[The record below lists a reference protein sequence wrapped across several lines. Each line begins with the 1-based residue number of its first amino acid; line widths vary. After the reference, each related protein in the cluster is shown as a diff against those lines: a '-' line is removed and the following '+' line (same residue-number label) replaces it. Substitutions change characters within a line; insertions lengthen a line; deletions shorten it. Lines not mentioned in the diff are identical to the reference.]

1 LCSARFRRLPP
12 PVRIPMSFSLQH
24 FDLAEMLRCGREL
37 GRAAMGAASLEEAAG
52 RVVRYLYDGCRDAET
67 DERECA
73 LVRFFVTQPY
83 SAMPEEMKD
92 AACRTLGCPPAIQ
105 TMNCLALLA
114 TAGDEP
120 AWNDRRQSTG
130 HQAIPLPD
138 VGMVEQVPM
147 LAELFRSLGVDQ
159 NALVTRNGDV
169 LFGAGDGKMYRV
181 FFVPEAEGSPFI
193 PAQEEFVRPY
203 GIRSVLGWGGVLHG
217 GELFAVILFTRVA
230 IPEQSADR
238 FRHVAL
244 DVKAALSLIN
254 ETFESAAAEP
264 VG

>member
-1 LCSARFRRLPP
+1 
-12 PVRIPMSFSLQH
+12 MSFSLQQ

-37 GRAAMGAASLEEAAG
+37 GRAAMGATTLEDAAG
-52 RVVRYLYDGCRDAET
+52 RVVRYLYDGCRDEAT
-67 DERECA
+67 GERECA
-73 LVRFFVTQPY
+73 LVRFFITQPY
-83 SAMPEEMKD
+83 RSMPGEMRD
-92 AACRTLGCPPAIQ
+92 AACRLLGSPPAVQ
-105 TMNCLALLA
+105 TLNCLALLA

-120 AWNDRRQSTG
+120 QWNDRRQSAG

-138 VGMVEQVPM
+138 VRMVQQVPM

-159 NALVTRNGDV
+159 HALVTRDAEL
-169 LFGAGDGKMYRV
+169 LFSEGDGKMYRV

-217 GELFAVILFTRVA
+217 GELFAVILFTRVP
-230 IPEQSADR
+230 IPQQSAER

-254 ETFESAAAEP
+254 TTFDAPAAEAIA
-264 VG
+264 

>member
-1 LCSARFRRLPP
+1 
-12 PVRIPMSFSLQH
+12 MSFSLQQ

-37 GRAAMGAASLEEAAG
+37 GRAAMGATSLEDAAG
-52 RVVRYLYDGCRDAET
+52 RVVRYLYDGCLDEET
-67 DERECA
+67 GERECA

-83 SAMPEEMKD
+83 RAMPEEMRD
-92 AACRTLGCPPAIQ
+92 AACRILGCPPGVE

-120 AWNDRRQSTG
+120 EWNDRRRSSG

-138 VGMVEQVPM
+138 VSMVQQVPM

-159 NALVTRNGDV
+159 QALVSRDV
-169 LFGAGDGKMYRV
+169 DLLFGSGDGKMYRV

-193 PAQEEFVRPY
+193 PAQEGFVQPY

-217 GELFAVILFTRVA
+217 AELFAVILFTRVA

-254 ETFESAAAEP
+254 QTFDATAAEP
-264 VG
+264 VA

>member
-1 LCSARFRRLPP
+1 
-12 PVRIPMSFSLQH
+12 MSFSLKR

-37 GRAAMGAASLEEAAG
+37 GRASMGSTTLEDAAA
-52 RVVRYLYDGCRDAET
+52 RVVRYLYDSCVDEET
-67 DERECA
+67 GERECA

-83 SAMPEEMKD
+83 RAMPPEMQD
-92 AACRTLGCPPAIQ
+92 AACRILGCPPSHE

-114 TAGDEP
+114 TAGEEP
-120 AWNDRRQSTG
+120 AWNDRRRSLG

-138 VGMVEQVPM
+138 VAMVQQVPM

-159 NALVTRNGDV
+159 QALVARDEA
-169 LFGAGDGKMYRV
+169 LLRSAADGKMYRV

-193 PAQEEFVRPY
+193 PAQDTFVRPY

-217 GELFAVILFTRVA
+217 GELFAVILFTHVD

-238 FRHVAL
+238 FRHIAL
-244 DVKAALSLIN
+244 DVKAALSLIGQ
-254 ETFESAAAEP
+254 TFADPAAAEP
-264 VG
+264 VA

>member
-1 LCSARFRRLPP
+1 MLPP
-12 PVRIPMSFSLQH
+12 YPPPMSFSLQQ

-37 GRAAMGAASLEEAAG
+37 GRAAMGTSTLEEAAG
-52 RVVRYLYDGCRDAET
+52 RIVRYLYDSCLDAET
-67 DERECA
+67 GERECA

-83 SAMPEEMKD
+83 RAMPGEMQD
-92 AACRTLGCPPAIQ
+92 AACRILGCPPAME

-120 AWNDRRQSTG
+120 AWNNRRRSSA

-138 VGMVEQVPM
+138 ERMVQQVPM

-159 NALVTRNGDV
+159 HALVTRDAEL
-169 LFGAGDGKMYRV
+169 LFGSGDGKMYRV

-193 PAQEEFVRPY
+193 PAQEEFVGPY

-230 IPEQSADR
+230 ISEKSADR

-244 DVKAALSLIN
+244 DVKAALSLIGT
-254 ETFESAAAEP
+254 TFDAPAAAAEP
-264 VG
+264 VA

>member
-1 LCSARFRRLPP
+1 
-12 PVRIPMSFSLQH
+12 MSFSLQR

-37 GRAAMGAASLEEAAG
+37 GRAAMGAATLEEAAG
-52 RVVRYLYDGCRDAET
+52 RVVRYLYDGCLDEET
-67 DERECA
+67 GQRECV

-83 SAMPEEMKD
+83 RALPPEMKD
-92 AACRTLGCPPAIQ
+92 AACAILGCPPAIE
-105 TMNCLALLA
+105 TMNCLSLLA

-120 AWNDRRQSTG
+120 AWNDRRRSSG

-138 VGMVEQVPM
+138 ERMVEQVPM

-159 NALVTRNGDV
+159 HALVTRDAEL
-169 LFGAGDGKMYRV
+169 LFGGGEGKMYRV

-193 PAQEEFVRPY
+193 PAQEGFVQPC

-230 IPEQSADR
+230 VPEQSAER

-244 DVKAALSLIN
+244 DVKAALALVN
-254 ETFESAAAEP
+254 TTFDAAAAEP
-264 VG
+264 VA

>member
-1 LCSARFRRLPP
+1 
-12 PVRIPMSFSLQH
+12 MSFSLQQ

-37 GRAAMGAASLEEAAG
+37 GRAAMGAATLEDAAG
-52 RVVRYLYDGCRDAET
+52 RIVRYLYDGCLDDAT
-67 DERECA
+67 GERECA

-83 SAMPEEMKD
+83 RALPGEMRD
-92 AACRTLGCPPAIQ
+92 AACRVLGCPPDRES
-105 TMNCLALLA
+105 MNCLALLA
-114 TAGDEP
+114 TAGDEA
-120 AWNDRRQSTG
+120 AWNDRRQSSG

-138 VGMVEQVPM
+138 ERMVQQVPM

-159 NALVTRNGDV
+159 QALVTRDADL
-169 LFGAGDGKMYRV
+169 LFGGGEGKMYRV

-193 PAQEEFVRPY
+193 PAQDGFVRPY

-254 ETFESAAAEP
+254 QTFDATAAAEP
-264 VG
+264 VA

>member
-1 LCSARFRRLPP
+1 
-12 PVRIPMSFSLQH
+12 MNFSLQQ

-37 GRAAMGAASLEEAAG
+37 GRAAMGTSTLEEAAG
-52 RVVRYLYDGCRDAET
+52 KVVRYLYDNCVDAET
-67 DERECA
+67 GERECA

-83 SAMPEEMKD
+83 RSMPGEMKD
-92 AACRTLGCPPAIQ
+92 AACRILGCPPTIQ

-114 TAGDEP
+114 TAGEDP
-120 AWNDRRQSTG
+120 AWNDRRKSIG

-138 VGMVEQVPM
+138 ARMVEQVPM

-159 NALVTRNGDV
+159 HALVTRDADL

-181 FFVPEAEGSPFI
+181 FFVPEAAGSPFI
-193 PAQEEFVRPY
+193 PAQDEFVRPH

-217 GELFAVILFTRVA
+217 GELFAVILFTRVR

-244 DVKAALSLIN
+244 DVKAALSLIGA
-254 ETFESAAAEP
+254 TYAAPAAEA